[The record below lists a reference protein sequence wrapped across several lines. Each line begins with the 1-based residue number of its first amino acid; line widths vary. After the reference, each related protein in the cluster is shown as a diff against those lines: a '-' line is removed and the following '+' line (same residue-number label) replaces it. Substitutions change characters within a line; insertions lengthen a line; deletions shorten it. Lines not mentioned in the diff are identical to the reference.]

1 MATKIKEIKLNDIHK
16 SKWPL
21 VIGYFGSIHVMHC
34 QLFEKFHHFNVLT
47 FKDFNPKTKTQLYA
61 FNERIKNIAR
71 FRPQN
76 IFIYDLSKDNMK
88 AEEFVQ
94 RVLLPIKP
102 NSIVVGTNFKFGSDH
117 KPYSILN
124 KYFKVDSVNHN
135 ARVSTTLISQMLSNK
150 QVEKANN
157 FLYQP
162 YHYTSQWIK
171 GQKRGTTLGFKT
183 INLKVDHRLAVCE
196 GSYVARIK
204 LGRKWLKAVAFV
216 GASKTFK
223 MNIPTIEVHAFNKRL
238 LPRSLYPQSI
248 RNKMQVEFLKYIREN
263 TKYKSSKLLVKAI
276 ERDIKTA
283 KAYFERNK

>member
-1 MATKIKEIKLNDIHK
+1 MPTRIKEIKLNDIHK

-34 QLFEKFHHFNVLT
+34 QLLEMFHHFNVLT
-47 FKDFNPKTKTQLYA
+47 FKDFNPKTKTQLYS
-61 FNERIKNIAR
+61 FEERIKNIAK
-71 FRPQN
+71 FGPQN
-76 IFIYDLSKDNMK
+76 IFIFDISKDNMK

-117 KPYSILN
+117 KPYTILN

-135 ARVSTTLISQMLSNK
+135 GRVSTTLISQMLNSK
-150 QVEKANN
+150 QVERANG
-157 FLYQP
+157 FLYRP
-162 YHYTSQWIK
+162 YHYTSCWIK
-171 GQKRGTTLGFKT
+171 GQKRGRELGYKT
-183 INLKVDHRLAVCE
+183 INLKVDKHLAVCP
-196 GSYVARIK
+196 GSYVARVRI
-204 LGRKWLKAVAFV
+204 GRKWHKAVAFV

-223 MNIPTIEVHAFNKRL
+223 MNVPIIEVHVLNKRL

-248 RNKMQVEFLKYIREN
+248 RNKIRVEFCKFIRDN
-263 TKYKSSKLLVKAI
+263 TKYKSSKLLVNAI